1 MQFYELKRVMPPL
14 PTPRD
19 KSFLKYIPID
29 RNFRTQYYH
38 NIRIRRDYFS
48 HREEMSHYVRNPPI
62 GEHRVRRRNRI
73 RIERYEL
80 PFDHNIPIVIEPN
93 KNAFTKP
100 AAVAIGPRILTD
112 PVICNYRSTNNHI
125 RGLMKRVIH
134 DVNFDRSLAF
144 GLTQFTK
151 RFLKQHYKPLPY
163 VPISIDTL
171 DEFWLNNA
179 EQYTLKQKQRFR
191 DLLNEFNDNNN
202 NAQLYTQYRR
212 GRLYRCKS
220 FIKREFYAE
229 LKEPRIIN
237 ARPDL
242 FKSIVA
248 PYIKMI
254 EHEVLY
260 NKHFIKGKRPHEIA
274 ERMSQIRQQFS
285 YIAET
290 DYSSFE
296 GSFSD
301 RFQNCVERQL
311 FQYMLINN
319 PIIAEIVEHVYTTRN
334 KMTLATSK
342 GLKFKAACPGSRM
355 SGDMWTSLANGF
367 TNMIL
372 FLYVVKKSLSR
383 RHYKPDNAATRYDFI
398 VEGDDG
404 FFGTNF
410 KLNFSIIQ
418 RLGFQLKV
426 HYANDINDLSFCG
439 ICVGPNQLPV
449 PDFWRQLEKFGW
461 EYDENIINRY
471 SDKITKH
478 ECELMRAK
486 ALSLLACAPGN
497 PILQPL
503 CVKILKLTEHVTVR
517 PKTFDFWDREVL
529 RLHTYTP
536 TPVKITFEMRKFY
549 EQRFQVSINE
559 QIEIENIINS
569 SDTIRF
575 MIPLSRPKQL

>member
-1 MQFYELKRVMPPL
+1 MPQL
-14 PTPRD
+14 PTPRS
-19 KSFLKYIPID
+19 KAFLKYIPVD
-29 RNFRTQYYH
+29 RDYRTSYYH
-38 NIRIRRDYFS
+38 AIRIRRDYFS
-48 HREEMSHYVRNPPI
+48 YREEMSHYVRNPPI
-62 GEHRVRRRNRI
+62 GEHRVRRRNRV

-80 PFDHNIPIVIEPN
+80 AYDPNIPILVEPN
-93 KNAFTKP
+93 KNTFTKP
-100 AAVAIGPRILTD
+100 AAVAIGPRLLSD
-112 PVICNYRSTNNHI
+112 PVICNYRSTNNHV
-125 RGLMKRVIH
+125 RGLLKRVIH
-134 DVNFDRSLAF
+134 DVNFDRALAF
-144 GLTQFTK
+144 GLKQFTK
-151 RFLKQHYKPLPY
+151 RFLRQHYKPLPF
-163 VPISIDTL
+163 VPINVDTL
-171 DEFWLNNA
+171 NEHWLNNA
-179 EQYTLKQKQRFR
+179 DQYTLKQKQRFR
-191 DLLNEFNDNNN
+191 DLLTEFTGNSSNVDV
-202 NAQLYTQYRR
+202 YTQFRR

-274 ERMSQIRQQFS
+274 ERMSQIRKNFS

-296 GSFSD
+296 GSFSEK
-301 RFQNCVERQL
+301 FQDCVERQL
-311 FQYMLINN
+311 FDYMLVNN
-319 PIIAEIVEHVYTTRN
+319 PIIADIVDHVYTYRN

-342 GLKFKAACPGSRM
+342 QLKFKAACPGSRM

-367 TNMIL
+367 SNMII

-383 RHYKPDNAATRYDFI
+383 RNYKPNNAATRYDFI

-410 KLNFSIIQ
+410 RLNFDIVQ
-418 RLGFQLKV
+418 RLGFNLKI
-426 HYANDINDLSFCG
+426 HYANNINDLSFCG
-439 ICVGPNQLPV
+439 ICVGPQNLPV

-461 EYDENIINRY
+461 EFDENIINRY
-471 SDKITKH
+471 SDHPTRH
-478 ECELMRAK
+478 EYEIMRAK
-486 ALSLLACAPGN
+486 ALSLLACAPGS

-503 CVKILKLTEHVTVR
+503 CVKILKLTEHITVR
-517 PKTFDFWDREVL
+517 PKTYDFWDREVL

-536 TPVKITFEMRKFY
+536 TPVQISDDMRKFY
-549 EQRFQVSINE
+549 ELRFSVSIEE
-559 QIEIENIINS
+559 QLEIEKLIAEA
-569 SDTIRF
+569 DTIRF
-575 MIPLSRPKQL
+575 VIPLTRPKNL